1 MKRCDLTK
9 IGDAICYFTQFLF
22 ITNPS
27 HSDCYVWYDLSTHLN
42 DNLEQLI
49 CDYTWII
56 CSQCKKM
63 NFYRNIVKNKLERR
77 WELNNGVQLP
87 HLLMKYTGARLCIN
101 SPRVL
106 RWCFSRLYM
115 SICNMHMVNNYNF
128 KIQSKIVVLSSYI
141 I

>member
-9 IGDAICYFTQFLF
+9 IGDAICYFTQSLF

-42 DNLEQLI
+42 DNLEQLV

-56 CSQCKKM
+56 SKCSQCKKM
-63 NFYRNIVKNKLERR
+63 NFFRNIGKNKLERR

-87 HLLMKYTGARLCIN
+87 HLLMKYTGARLWIN

-115 SICNMHMVNNYNF
+115 SIC
-128 KIQSKIVVLSSYI
+128 IGSTIIISKSNQKLQF
-141 I
+141 